1 MTRQSKRTAAA
12 AAAVVLALASSSTS
26 ASSLHEQQQL
36 KGQHRTVERGV
47 QNDSGDSAVH
57 KRRNRQLRRTAA
69 AEDDASNSSGRKLAT
84 SHHTHHHSPLHEIE
98 EEIRIEESLAQTRAG
113 DVLVE
118 EGGTVEY
125 DVDVTADE
133 VSMSDDPIIDGSTA
147 AYGVVVGGKSGK
159 SPSGKAVKM
168 PASET
173 KPAKPNGSGGESAE
187 HTVTVEAN
195 SGGAGDAFDYADDTF
210 SWEDTGVNDVGPSA
224 VAVEEDSVQED
235 VVIGSSNG
243 SPSDY
248 DDDTFHWEDT
258 DNESTDV
265 NHQLV
270 NESLKWESDGHTPV
284 APSVPSHPSS
294 SKSSKQASISKA
306 AKLFKSNGK
315 SGKHQPIIP
324 VTLHPTFKPSSS
336 PMKGMTLSPVTSKP
350 TLSLATLYPSSAPPT
365 SAYPP
370 LTWAGVDSCSFFYA
384 CPICTGDCDSDTDC
398 LPTLKCFKRGDGE
411 STQVPGCGTGG
422 VGDIPGAD
430 YCYDPSNGDV
440 SSVPSTSVSG
450 EPTNE
455 PTTFPI
461 VEIGTPAPSSGGT
474 YPPLEW
480 KGVNGCT
487 PSTQCN
493 ICSGDCDNDE
503 DCIGDY
509 LCFKRA
515 DGMKNQVPGCEIGGI
530 GDISGADYCY
540 DPSGGGLSP
549 TGSPSVGGVMTDA
562 PQVATLNPSVSPTFA
577 LPSKVS
583 PLPTDMSQ
591 EGFFLRSQS
600 RGIVTANKSNRNLQ
614 VGNPFATVDWCA
626 SGALSPD
633 YYQLLLDVCTPD
645 SNSTSRTP
653 IERIEQMDQLWS
665 MDSDGLIH
673 SIFDYERCM
682 TVQPGRSVLDEA
694 SVEIGPCDVNNPL
707 SRFYYDD
714 SSSMPFT
721 LKLKGDEYSTLCVTF
736 LGAIATKGAPLIMT
750 QCGSRDKF
758 GWDFISEDVYGKPSA
773 APTSSLPSLRYH
785 GRNMCTADSPCGACS
800 GDCDGDSGCQSGLMC
815 FQRARDETSQVPG
828 CAVGGTEDI
837 PGADYCYDP
846 TSESPP
852 LVWLGEDGCSEDQ
865 PCNRCAGSCSND
877 GDCKGNLECF
887 VRIDGESTSVPG
899 CSSGGIGDV
908 LGTSCSCTLYS
919 IFFPVPSNAD
929 NVYTSSLHIIGGDY
943 CYDPDAAFTPSP
955 TKTPSSLPTLRWRGS
970 EGCSPDS
977 PCPSCT
983 GDCDNDNDC
992 DSTLKCFKRFAG
1004 DRTQV
1009 PGCATGGLG
1018 DIPGGD
1024 YCYDS
1029 GNEEH
1034 STSPLASGKDQTEY
1048 PTMPIFAPSGGER

>member
-1 MTRQSKRTAAA
+1 
-12 AAAVVLALASSSTS
+12 
-26 ASSLHEQQQL
+26 
-36 KGQHRTVERGV
+36 
-47 QNDSGDSAVH
+47 
-57 KRRNRQLRRTAA
+57 
-69 AEDDASNSSGRKLAT
+69 
-84 SHHTHHHSPLHEIE
+84 
-98 EEIRIEESLAQTRAG
+98 
-113 DVLVE
+113 
-118 EGGTVEY
+118 
-125 DVDVTADE
+125 
-133 VSMSDDPIIDGSTA
+133 
-147 AYGVVVGGKSGK
+147 
-159 SPSGKAVKM
+159 
-168 PASET
+168 
-173 KPAKPNGSGGESAE
+173 
-187 HTVTVEAN
+187 
-195 SGGAGDAFDYADDTF
+195 
-210 SWEDTGVNDVGPSA
+210 
-224 VAVEEDSVQED
+224 
-235 VVIGSSNG
+235 
-243 SPSDY
+243 
-248 DDDTFHWEDT
+248 
-258 DNESTDV
+258 
-265 NHQLV
+265 
-270 NESLKWESDGHTPV
+270 
-284 APSVPSHPSS
+284 
-294 SKSSKQASISKA
+294 
-306 AKLFKSNGK
+306 
-315 SGKHQPIIP
+315 
-324 VTLHPTFKPSSS
+324 
-336 PMKGMTLSPVTSKP
+336 
-350 TLSLATLYPSSAPPT
+350 
-365 SAYPP
+365 
-370 LTWAGVDSCSFFYA
+370 
-384 CPICTGDCDSDTDC
+384 CTGDCDSDTDC

-440 SSVPSTSVSG
+440 SR
-450 EPTNE
+450 
-455 PTTFPI
+455 
-461 VEIGTPAPSSGGT
+461 
-474 YPPLEW
+474 
-480 KGVNGCT
+480 VNGCT

-583 PLPTDMSQ
+583 PLPTD
-591 EGFFLRSQS
+591 
-600 RGIVTANKSNRNLQ
+600 INLL
-614 VGNPFATVDWCA
+614 VGNPFAT
-626 SGALSPD
+626 
-633 YYQLLLDVCTPD
+633 
-645 SNSTSRTP
+645 
-653 IERIEQMDQLWS
+653 
-665 MDSDGLIH
+665 
-673 SIFDYERCM
+673 
-682 TVQPGRSVLDEA
+682 
-694 SVEIGPCDVNNPL
+694 
-707 SRFYYDD
+707 
-714 SSSMPFT
+714 
-721 LKLKGDEYSTLCVTF
+721 
-736 LGAIATKGAPLIMT
+736 
-750 QCGSRDKF
+750 
-758 GWDFISEDVYGKPSA
+758 PSA

-800 GDCDGDSGCQSGLMC
+800 GDCDGDSGCQTGLMC

-877 GDCKGNLECF
+877 EDCKGNLECF

-908 LGTSCSCTLYS
+908 LE
-919 IFFPVPSNAD
+919 
-929 NVYTSSLHIIGGDY
+929 DY

-955 TKTPSSLPTLRWRGS
+955 TRTPSSLPTLRWRGS

-1024 YCYDS
+1024 YC
-1029 GNEEH
+1029 
-1034 STSPLASGKDQTEY
+1034 
-1048 PTMPIFAPSGGER
+1048 